1 MGAKVYEALSNV
13 SSGDITIPMNLTQLQ
28 PGVYLV
34 KLMSGGTAL
43 TRKVVIKKD

>member
-1 MGAKVYEALSNV
+1 MGTKVYEELSNV
-13 SSGDITIPMNLTQLQ
+13 PTGEVTIPMNLTQLQ